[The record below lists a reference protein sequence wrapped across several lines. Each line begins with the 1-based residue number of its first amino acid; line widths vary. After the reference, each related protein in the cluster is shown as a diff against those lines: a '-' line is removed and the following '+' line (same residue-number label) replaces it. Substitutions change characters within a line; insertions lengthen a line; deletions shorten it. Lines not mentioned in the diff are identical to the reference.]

1 MKLKNA
7 LKEVGKKSLSKKD
20 RVKLVRKIR
29 EERKELSSRDRT
41 YLEDIGIY
49 SLIFSG
55 HDNAFEESLE
65 GFDFKNDMDFSGAG
79 GEYGGGGASSS
90 WDDSSSSSSS
100 SWDSGS
106 SSSWDSGSSYDSGS
120 SSSSDGGGGGGGGD

>member
-20 RVKLVRKIR
+20 RIKLVRKIR

-49 SLIFSG
+49 SLVFSG

-90 WDDSSSSSSS
+90 WDSGSSYDS
-100 SWDSGS
+100 S
-106 SSSWDSGSSYDSGS
+106 SSSWDSGSSYDSS
-120 SSSSDGGGGGGGGD
+120 SSFSSDSGGGGGGGD